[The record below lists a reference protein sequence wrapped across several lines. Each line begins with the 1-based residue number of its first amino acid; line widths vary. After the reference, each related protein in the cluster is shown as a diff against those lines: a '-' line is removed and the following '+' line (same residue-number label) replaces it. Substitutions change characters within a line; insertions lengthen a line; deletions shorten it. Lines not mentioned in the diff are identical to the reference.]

1 MSMFSTMLLMGIN
14 IKHRRFFDH
23 DTGYFKRRLR
33 SLLFLFIACKG
44 KSMFMC
50 FKEENSIR

>member
-1 MSMFSTMLLMGIN
+1 MSMFSIMLLMGIN
-14 IKHRRFFDH
+14 IKHRSFFDH
-23 DTGYFKRRLR
+23 DTGYYKRRLR